1 MALSVSGKDA
11 QAMLLWAFENN
22 ERCPLDG
29 VNKNICKNIET
40 ILHGSHKT
48 YKYILITQLLAK
60 SVNEQIN
67 ALAIQ
72 SGAPLEGA
80 FDARSLCH
88 KVIVPFERKFLHNA
102 LGGSNEPFLNKPAR
116 CTHLDVKNP
125 VRGGLDR
132 TYLEKLLEILTHID
146 SNLAKKYLCFSISLL
161 INISHT
167 DNDIHKNIIQTFS
180 NTLELYH
187 LMRKLL
193 EKSCEGEICVLL
205 VGTIEKIFYLPFGD
219 NYRIVVH
226 NTNESGASSKEI
238 GDIDI
243 FYDEKYYYSIEVK
256 DKNFTAEDLDF
267 ALNKM
272 FVANAA
278 SGGFIYGPRA
288 KFDMNSISPCL
299 EAYDRE
305 KFIVI
310 FENIFSYLK
319 HMLMTITN
327 IDTLIFQSKLSET
340 AAEMNIKEITR
351 RWVQEVFSK

>member
-1 MALSVSGKDA
+1 M
-11 QAMLLWAFENN
+11 N
-22 ERCPLDG
+22 
-29 VNKNICKNIET
+29 
-40 ILHGSHKT
+40 
-48 YKYILITQLLAK
+48 
-60 SVNEQIN
+60 
-67 ALAIQ
+67 
-72 SGAPLEGA
+72 
-80 FDARSLCH
+80 
-88 KVIVPFERKFLHNA
+88 NA

-125 VRGGLDR
+125 VRGGRDR
-132 TYLEKLLEILTHID
+132 TYLEKLLEILTNID

-193 EKSCEGEICVLL
+193 EKSCEGEVCVLV

-219 NYRIVVH
+219 NYQIIVH

-256 DKNFTAEDLDF
+256 DK
-267 ALNKM
+267 
-272 FVANAA
+272 NAA